1 MGVETNAILA
11 INSLDRYN
19 TGKISNP
26 YQFDGIWNGNG
37 VTVLNYIP
45 GAPNTV
51 VPIVGSVFVGGSI
64 GTIGIQPN
72 TVITAVNPTVL
83 QFTISKPTE
92 TIGQVQGRFF
102 FDSVTTTTFPSFNN
116 GLSQLYF
123 NNIPYANSFSIESSG
138 SLIYGYITKIIV
150 TQTQI
155 QYNVPTVIKD
165 KNDFFY
171 ISVSDSPGPNIFYP
185 ITIPHGFYY
194 ADELAA
200 TLQLL
205 IRAADAV
212 RFAGLLVTFYPRN
225 GFVFNN
231 SAANRTISFP
241 NITLLQVGFY
251 GPTLNPRQFTALLK
265 TYRLLGITLDNGG
278 ANLIQ
283 STEYPNF
290 LYTPYVDILSDVLTN
305 YQKIKDTNTSIISPK
320 GVVARVYLSGV
331 GNPQKTESVSALGT
345 APFVM
350 TADLNFPKV
359 ISWTPEQTVTSIDFQ
374 LRDCYGD
381 LLPGYEEGYSTEWQ
395 MTLLCTEGDT

>member
-19 TGKISNP
+19 TSKISNP

-51 VPIVGSVFVGGSI
+51 VPVVGSVFVGGNI
-64 GTIGIQPN
+64 GTVGIQPG
-72 TVITAVNPTVL
+72 TVITAVNPGVL
-83 QFTISKPTE
+83 QFTIDKPTT

-102 FDSVTTTTFPSFNN
+102 FDSITTTTFPSFNN
-116 GLSQLYF
+116 GLNQLYY
-123 NNIPYANSFSIESSG
+123 NNEPYANSFTIESSG

-150 TQTQI
+150 AQVQL

-165 KNDFFY
+165 KNDLFY
-171 ISVSDSPGPNIFYP
+171 ISVSDAPGPNILYP

-194 ADELAA
+194 PDELAA
-200 TLQLL
+200 TLQSLL
-205 IRAADAV
+205 RAADAV
-212 RFAGLLVTFYPRN
+212 RFSSIFVIFYPRT
-225 GFVFNN
+225 GFIFNN
-231 SAANRTISFP
+231 AVANRTISFP

-251 GPTLNPRQFTALLK
+251 GPTLTPVQFANVLK
-265 TYRLLGITLDNGG
+265 TYRLLGITLNNIGG
-278 ANLIQ
+278 NLIQ

-305 YQKIKDTNTSIISPK
+305 YQKIKDTNSSIIAPK
-320 GVVARVYLSGV
+320 GLVARLYFSGV
-331 GNPQKTESVSALGT
+331 GSPQTTGSFSALGT

-359 ISWTPEQTVTSIDFQ
+359 ITWTPEQTVTSIDFQ

-381 LLPGYEEGYSTEWQ
+381 LLPGYKEGYSTEFQ